1 MIDKLVVGT
10 VTYKIGRADRIDDD
24 DTVLAQIDH
33 VGAKIVV
40 VNDATPASAN
50 VAVWHEAIHALLH
63 QAGFQGGSIDQ
74 EAVVQALGYGI
85 PRLLSENPEMMGM
98 W

>member
-1 MIDKLVVGT
+1 MIGKLVVGT
-10 VTYKIGRADRIDDD
+10 ITYEIWRTDCIDGDD
-24 DTVLAQIDH
+24 SLMANIDH
-33 VGAKIVV
+33 VGAKICVV
-40 VNDATPASAN
+40 SDATPAAAN
-50 VAVWHEAIHALLH
+50 VAVWHEAVHAILH